1 MAEEADKDQKT
12 EEPSSRRLD
21 EAREK
26 GDLAISREVGA
37 WFGIVAILI
46 MVTWFFTILARS
58 MAGALIVFLERPHQI
73 VISDGGLVQVLLGV
87 MKSTAFAFVITFG
100 LLYLMAVLGMGLQTG
115 FYFGTGKLK
124 FDLGNLSIV
133 KGFKKVF
140 SLNAVAEFVKG
151 FFKLIVLG
159 YISYRVLLPVWTDL
173 PALSGLPIV
182 GGMDFIQHETIKLLS
197 ILLIVITIV
206 AVADFLYTRYRHL
219 QNLRMTKQEVKDEY
233 KQTEGDPMVR
243 ARLRQIRL
251 EKARRRMMAAVP
263 RANVV
268 ITNPTHYAVALEYN
282 SAKMAAPVVIA
293 KGIDR
298 VAQRIRDVAEENNI
312 PLISNPPLARA
323 LYDTVDLD
331 EPIAPEHYRAVAEI
345 ISYVYKLK
353 NKLKP

>member
-12 EEPSSRRLD
+12 EEPTSRRLD

-46 MVTWFFTILARS
+46 VVTWFFTILARS
-58 MAGALIVFLERPHQI
+58 MSNALVVFLDHPHQI
-73 VISDGGLVQVLLGV
+73 ALTDGGLVSVLLGV
-87 MKSTAFAFVITFG
+87 LSQAVFALMITFG
-100 LLYLMAVLGMGLQTG
+100 LIYLMAVLGFGLQTG
-115 FYFGTGKLK
+115 FYFGTEKIK
-124 FDLGNLSIV
+124 FDIGNLSIA
-133 KGFKKVF
+133 KGFKKIF

-151 FFKLIVLG
+151 FFKLVVLG
-159 YISYRVLLPVWTDL
+159 YLSYRVLMPVFGEL

-182 GGMDFIQHETIKLLS
+182 GGMDFLRYETAH
-197 ILLIVITIV
+197 LLIVLLIV
-206 AVADFLYTRYRHL
+206 VTVIAVADFLYTRWRHY

-251 EKARRRMMAAVP
+251 EKARRRMMANVP

-282 SAKMAAPVVIA
+282 SARMAAPVVIA
-293 KGIDR
+293 KGVDK
-298 VAQRIRDVAEENNI
+298 VAQRIREAAQEHAI
-312 PLISNPPLARA
+312 PLVSNPPLARA

-331 EPIAPEHYRAVAEI
+331 DPITPEYYRAVAEI

-353 NKLKP
+353 NKTL